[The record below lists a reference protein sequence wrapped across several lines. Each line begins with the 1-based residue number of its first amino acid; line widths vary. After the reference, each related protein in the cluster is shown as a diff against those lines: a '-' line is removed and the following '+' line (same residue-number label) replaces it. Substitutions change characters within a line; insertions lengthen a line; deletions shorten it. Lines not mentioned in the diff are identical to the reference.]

1 MRIFSR
7 KKNESIVIDN
17 DITVTVVEI
26 RGDKVRLAID
36 APREGCSL
44 PRQEIQEAIR
54 ERSQDETE
62 ARASS

>member
-26 RGDKVRLAID
+26 GGDKVRLGID

-44 PRQEIQEAIR
+44 PRQEMQEAIR
-54 ERSQDETE
+54 GGPQDEMET
-62 ARASS
+62 RASP